1 MNGISLYRIGALAL
15 RYLYLLRSSRIRII
29 ELAYW
34 PTVQMI
40 LWGFITQY
48 LMTHSS
54 ILHQAAG
61 LLLSGVLLWDVLFR
75 SQLGLSVVFFEEMH
89 ARNLAQLLI
98 SPLQPIELIIALMS
112 ISLVR
117 TMIGVGIAV
126 LLAIPFYGFNLF
138 TLGPPLIGFFFNL
151 RTAIGRLFSQPAAD
165 GLGDRLTG
173 IGAGVALR
181 DGRREHRLG
190 GDFCAG
196 SSLRHLLSRRHPA
209 RLAATTGLGP
219 AGQLRIRGDAGGVA
233 GSRLPAGLSALC
245 VAVEHR
251 LSWPGHWRVPGH
263 GPQGAGTGIT
273 VAVGGMRE
281 DADLNQASNATA
293 LICAHMGLP
302 GITCK

>member
-54 ILHQAAG
+54 VLHQAAG

-98 SPLQPIELIIALMS
+98 SPLQPIELIIALML

-117 TMIGVGIAV
+117 TLIGVGIAM

-138 TLGPPLIGFFFNL
+138 MLGPPLIGF
-151 RTAIGRLFSQPAAD
+151 FSQPAAD
-165 GLGDRLTG
+165 GLGDWLIG

-181 DGRREHRLG
+181 DGCGEHCLG

-196 SSLRHLLSRRHPA
+196 SSLRYLLSRRYPTC
-209 RLAATTGLGP
+209 LAATTGLDP
-219 AGQLRIRGDAGGVA
+219 AGQLCVRGDAGGVA
-233 GSRLPAGLSALC
+233 GSHLPAGLSALC
-245 VAVEHR
+245 VAVERR
-251 LSWPGHWRVPGH
+251 LSWLGHWRVPSH
-263 GPQGAGTGIT
+263 DPQSAGTGIA
-273 VAVGGMRE
+273 VAVGGIVLIR
-281 DADLNQASNATA
+281 AA
-293 LICAHMGLP
+293 LLP
-302 GITCK
+302 